1 MSSKRSSNVR
11 AEYKKYKDGVAVS
24 TQVLDFDE
32 MDEHS
37 KKKFV
42 STIFQDFATFKGEDA
57 LFRKDFEEYVAQN
70 AKAKFNKRVLWSYL
84 KQILPDTGK
93 KIKY

>member
-1 MSSKRSSNVR
+1 
-11 AEYKKYKDGVAVS
+11 
-24 TQVLDFDE
+24 VLDFDE
-32 MDEHS
+32 MDDHA

-42 STIFQDFATFKGEDA
+42 STIFQDFVDFKGEDA
-57 LFRKDFEEYVAQN
+57 LFRKDFEEYVADVG
-70 AKAKFNKRVLWSYL
+70 KAKFNKRALWCYL